1 MSSFRALFR
10 SSLVCLCCG
19 LSAVAIARD
28 RPQDHP
34 IPLASREV
42 GEDIA
47 AKESLEK
54 YYTFDAGP
62 GVLSLTLD
70 MQTDSGTMIDYE
82 VQLLD
87 GKWNSLVKVFD
98 VLGNSATKRVV
109 KDLKL
114 KKAQVLILKIT
125 AKSSWGT
132 GNYRVRLDGPLHLS
146 ER

>member
-1 MSSFRALFR
+1 MNPFRALSR
-10 SSLVCLCCG
+10 LVLVCLCCG
-19 LSAVAIARD
+19 LALSAAPRE

-42 GEDIA
+42 GEDVA
-47 AKESLEK
+47 AKESIEK
-54 YYTFDAGP
+54 YYRFSAGP

-70 MQTDSGTMIDYE
+70 MQTESGTMIDYE
-82 VQLLD
+82 VQVFD
-87 GKWNSLVKVFD
+87 RKWNSLLKAFD
-98 VLGNSATKRVV
+98 VLGNSATKRLV
-109 KDLKL
+109 KEIKL
-114 KKAQVLILKIT
+114 KKAQDLILKIT